1 MDRQPSRPQTLSQK
15 ILTAHALDGQV
26 ARPGV
31 TLRIA
36 VDWIMAS
43 ELAMAGMAETFTRL
57 GNPRLHAPERF
68 FLAIDHTVDPHTIHA
83 DPKTRQLVRLSR
95 DFAATQKIAAFYD
108 ANQTIMH
115 TAFYRHHALPG
126 SVVVGADSHTTSHG
140 ALGAF
145 AIGLGGAD
153 VAVAAITGQTWIT
166 VPDEVLVTYRR
177 ALPFG
182 LTGKD
187 VVLATLARVGSNRHA
202 LERGVEFR
210 CTDGTELS
218 VDARFTICNMT
229 AEMGGVNGIFASE
242 PETYAFLNRFGR
254 GGGQGLMAGDA
265 EAGYVERFDI
275 DLSRLT
281 PQVAKPFSPDNGV
294 GVDEVLGQ
302 GLDGAFIGACTTT
315 EEELVLAGL
324 MLERQ
329 QAAGITAA
337 PSDRRLMIP
346 GEVQIHRKLE
356 QAGLLDAF
364 RAAGFRIG
372 VPGCHMCLGLGSER
386 AGQGET
392 WLSSQ
397 NRNFRNRMG
406 AGSIAWLASG
416 LTVAAS
422 AAGLAVADPRRWLDG
437 IDRDRLARILERG
450 GVAGAIPEP
459 APRAPSDTVAGGGGA
474 VARVEGVV
482 AGRALVFGDNI
493 DTDAI
498 IPGAFCT
505 LTDPVALGEKA
516 FFHTRPAFPSEV
528 AAGLDIVVAG
538 HGWGCGSS
546 REHAAWAL
554 KGAGVKLVI
563 ARSLAVIHRRNLIN
577 EGIPALVA
585 TDPAVFEAVAEGD
598 ALSVDLGA
606 FTVTHGPSGRTFP
619 LAPLGAP
626 EAAIL
631 SAGGL
636 VAQVKKVL
644 EAA

>member
-1 MDRQPSRPQTLSQK
+1 MAAQTFSQPLTLSQK
-15 ILTAHALDGQV
+15 ILTAHALDGQI

-31 TLRIA
+31 TLRLA

-43 ELAMAGMAETFTRL
+43 ELAMAGMQETFTRL

-68 FLAIDHTVDPHTIHA
+68 FLAIDHTVDPHTIVA

-95 DFAATQKIAAFYD
+95 DFAATQRIAAFYD

-166 VPDEVLVTYRR
+166 VPEEVLVTYRG

-182 LTGKD
+182 ITGKD
-187 VVLATLARVGSNRHA
+187 VVLKTLQMVGSNQHA

-210 CTDGTELS
+210 CADGAELS

-242 PETYAFLNRFGR
+242 PETYAFLTRFGR
-254 GGGQGLMAGDA
+254 TGGAGLMAADPGADYA
-265 EAGYVERFDI
+265 ARFEI
-275 DLSRLT
+275 DLSAL
-281 PQVAKPFSPDNGV
+281 PPLIAKPFSPDNVV
-294 GVDEVLGQ
+294 GVDEVAGQ
-302 GLDGAFIGACTTT
+302 GLDGCFIGACTTT
-315 EEELVLAGL
+315 EEELILAGL

-329 QAAGITAA
+329 QAAGLTAA
-337 PSDRRLMIP
+337 ASDRRLMIP

-372 VPGCHMCLGLGSER
+372 VPGCHMCLGLGAER
-386 AGQGET
+386 AGRGEI

-422 AAGLAVADPRRWLDG
+422 AAGMRIADPRPWLDG
-437 IDRDRLARILERG
+437 IDRARLARLLDRG
-450 GVAGAIPEP
+450 GVAGAIPQP
-459 APRAPSDTVAGGGGA
+459 APRAAPGAAGTA
-474 VARVEGVV
+474 APPARVEGVV
-482 AGRALVFGDNI
+482 AGRALVFGDHI

-498 IPGAFCT
+498 IPGEFCS
-505 LTDPVALGEKA
+505 LTDPADLGRHA
-516 FFHTRPAFPSEV
+516 FHHTRPGMPDLV
-528 AAGLDIVVAG
+528 AQGLDIVVAG

-585 TDPAVFEAVAEGD
+585 PDPAFFETLAEGD
-598 ALSVDLGA
+598 PLSVDLGA
-606 FTVTHGPSGRTFP
+606 FTVTHIPSGRRFA

-636 VAQVKKVL
+636 VAQVKRAL
-644 EAA
+644 AAA

>member
-1 MDRQPSRPQTLSQK
+1 MGQTLSQK
-15 ILTAHALDGQV
+15 ILTAHALDGQT

-31 TLRIA
+31 TLRLG

-43 ELAMAGMAETFTRL
+43 ELAMAGMQETFTRL

-68 FLAIDHTVDPHTIHA
+68 FLAIDHTVDPHTILTDA
-83 DPKTRQLVRLSR
+83 KTRQLVRLSR
-95 DFAATQKIAAFYD
+95 DFARAQKIAAFYD

-153 VAVAAITGQTWIT
+153 VAVAAVTGQTWIT
-166 VPDEVLVTYRR
+166 VPEEVLVTYRG

-182 LTGKD
+182 ITGKD
-187 VVLATLARVGSNRHA
+187 VVLRTLQAVGCNRHA

-210 CTDGTELS
+210 CADGAELS

-229 AEMGGVNGIFASE
+229 AEMGGVNGIFAVE
-242 PETYAFLNRFGR
+242 PETYAFLTRFDR
-254 GGGQGLMAGDA
+254 TGGTGLLAADPDA
-265 EAGYVERFDI
+265 DYAARFDI
-275 DLSRLT
+275 GLASL
-281 PQVAKPFSPDNGV
+281 PPLVAKPFSPDNV
-294 GVDEVLGQ
+294 FPVDAVAGQ
-302 GLDGAFIGACTTT
+302 ALDGCFIGACTTT
-315 EEELVLAGL
+315 EEELILAGL

-329 QAAGITAA
+329 QAAGLAAA

-356 QAGLLDAF
+356 AAGLLDAY

-386 AGQGET
+386 AGRGET

-406 AGSIAWLASG
+406 AGSLAWLASG

-422 AAGLAVADPRRWLDG
+422 AAGMQVADPRPWLDG
-437 IDRDRLARILERG
+437 IDRARLARLLDRG
-450 GVAGAIPEP
+450 GVPGAIPAP
-459 APRAPSDTVAGGGGA
+459 PPPRAAHGPAA
-474 VARVEGVV
+474 AAPAARIEGRI
-482 AGRALVFGDNI
+482 AGRALLFGDHV

-498 IPGAFCT
+498 IPGEFCS
-505 LTDPVALGEKA
+505 LTDPAELGRRA
-516 FFHTRPAFPSEV
+516 FHHVRPEMPELAGQ
-528 AAGLDIVVAG
+528 GLDIIVAG
-538 HGWGCGSS
+538 QGWGCGSS

-563 ARSLAVIHRRNLIN
+563 AKSLAVIHRRNLIN
-577 EGIPALVA
+577 EGIPALTA
-585 TDPAVFEAVAEGD
+585 PDPAFFAAVAEGD
-598 ALSVDLGA
+598 ALTVDLA
-606 FTVTHGPSGRTFP
+606 ACTVTHGPSGRSFP

-636 VAQVKKVL
+636 VAQVRAML
-644 EAA
+644 AEA